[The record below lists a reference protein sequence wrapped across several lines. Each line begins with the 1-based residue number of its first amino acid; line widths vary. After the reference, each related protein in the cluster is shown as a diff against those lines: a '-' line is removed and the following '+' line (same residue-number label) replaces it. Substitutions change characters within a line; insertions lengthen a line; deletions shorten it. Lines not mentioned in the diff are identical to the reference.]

1 MDKCHKCKNPI
12 RGDSG
17 IRCDG
22 VCGKVWH
29 WAKKCSELDEYSANV
44 LKENNFVRFMCN
56 QCHTYMHN
64 IDEVLRN
71 MNLTIEKNSQKIQ
84 ECNDDFQESQKMQVK
99 ELKLLLQSIEKKF
112 GERID
117 AMQRVQKTCEASI
130 LEVNQI
136 KSIADGVK
144 KQSHDLCEAIV
155 RNENEN
161 KKICEEIKKSV
172 TADALAGQRAKAT
185 YADLFKGNT
194 AKDNRPPKVNKEKPL
209 VLQPKEKQEVGKT
222 KEDLNKNVD
231 PSGLKIN
238 SVQGRKSGAVVIQ
251 TENEAEREK
260 IKKAI
265 ENKMSDRYEIKIPN
279 VAKPR
284 FMVYRMSFKH
294 EDEQLRDMI
303 KKQNECFK
311 NGNFKIL
318 KCFETKRGNAKHYNA
333 LVETDVDAFASVL
346 ASEKINIGWEKCR
359 VKDGMDVTFCFKC
372 KGFNHIAAKC
382 KANEVCFKCLDNHKT
397 VECSKETLNKC
408 INCIRANKK
417 FNLGL
422 DENHMT
428 FNRQCPVY
436 QKKLEHKRNTVNY

>member
-144 KQSHDLCEAIV
+144 KQSHDLCEAM
-155 RNENEN
+155 R
-161 KKICEEIKKSV
+161 
-172 TADALAGQRAKAT
+172 
-185 YADLFKGNT
+185 
-194 AKDNRPPKVNKEKPL
+194 
-209 VLQPKEKQEVGKT
+209 T
-222 KEDLNKNVD
+222 K
-231 PSGLKIN
+231 
-238 SVQGRKSGAVVIQ
+238 
-251 TENEAEREK
+251 
-260 IKKAI
+260 
-265 ENKMSDRYEIKIPN
+265 
-279 VAKPR
+279 
-284 FMVYRMSFKH
+284 
-294 EDEQLRDMI
+294 
-303 KKQNECFK
+303 
-311 NGNFKIL
+311 
-318 KCFETKRGNAKHYNA
+318 
-333 LVETDVDAFASVL
+333 
-346 ASEKINIGWEKCR
+346 
-359 VKDGMDVTFCFKC
+359 
-372 KGFNHIAAKC
+372 
-382 KANEVCFKCLDNHKT
+382 
-397 VECSKETLNKC
+397 
-408 INCIRANKK
+408 
-417 FNLGL
+417 NL
-422 DENHMT
+422 
-428 FNRQCPVY
+428 
-436 QKKLEHKRNTVNY
+436 